1 MRMYSREVY
10 TWKYT
15 EKKSID
21 SLHRKLIL
29 LALRTLQFA
38 GQRPIANDSKTH
50 DQRMCHGLPSLTS
63 PSYFEG
69 AKNSHSRTSSR
80 KARRYREDPGVRE
93 TRVSAPYSP
102 ACALLFCRPKICE
115 GHKNVRLYNDDIIK
129 SSRTCAVA
137 DDGKTP
143 GLAVSRFSFLSSG
156 ERCAPKSVLI

>member
-1 MRMYSREVY
+1 MEVHGEE
-10 TWKYT
+10 KYRH
-15 EKKSID
+15 
-21 SLHRKLIL
+21 SLLRKLML

-38 GQRPIANDSKTH
+38 GQRPIALANDSKMH

-115 GHKNVRLYNDDIIK
+115 GHKNVRLYNDDIMM
-129 SSRTCAVA
+129 SSCTYAVA

-143 GLAVSRFSFLSSG
+143 GLAVSVFVFVVGRKV
-156 ERCAPKSVLI
+156 CAPKSVEI